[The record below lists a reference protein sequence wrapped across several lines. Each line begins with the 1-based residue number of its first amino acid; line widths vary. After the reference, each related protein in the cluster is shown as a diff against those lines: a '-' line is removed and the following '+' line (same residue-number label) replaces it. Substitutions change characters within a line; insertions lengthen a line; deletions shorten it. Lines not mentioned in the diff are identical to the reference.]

1 MCINK
6 VIEFTDFLCFYSKY
20 KPLTPYG
27 TTDKDRKP
35 FFVSI
40 EDINRI
46 HNITNQLIAF
56 IKVDE
61 NKALKIE
68 HHLSRIDRL
77 NTLDK
82 SDFDTVDLQLIKKFL
97 IHLKAI
103 EKILPRDIKKVINLT
118 FSLQNL
124 WEALVI
130 NNEQEES
137 FYLSSAYSNVLKQLR
152 DEIHLVDQQLN
163 SIRQD
168 ALIAIKEK
176 YQIDFKGRDFVLL
189 DKKQLVE
196 MDVNELIHEFYDS
209 QLVKIK
215 PAFGKPYLDILV
227 EKEQLIIKEA
237 KAEKQVL
244 AELSAEVNQAK
255 HHLTTAV
262 EAIKSLD
269 IHLAKA
275 RLAINLKL
283 QKPGINAKNIT
294 VTNGCFYPLWEKHT
308 NKGLAYTPL
317 TVSFESNA
325 VLLSGSNMGG
335 KTVLFK
341 TLAFLQLLTQMGFY
355 VPAEQYNTSLF
366 KHIHILGNELSDS
379 VEGLSS
385 FGQEIYQLTQALD
398 RSQPRLVMVDE
409 LAKTTNATEAKAI
422 LYAVL
427 QYVKNSE
434 KISGFFSTHFINVPE
449 INGVSKYRMK
459 GLDKEAYAA
468 HCSQKSDDL
477 NEKIGLINTFMQYE
491 ITKDTGEAK
500 SNDALTIAGMLGLNE
515 EILTNANNYLERN

>member
-6 VIEFTDFLCFYSKY
+6 VIEFTDFLSFYKRY

-27 TTDKDRKP
+27 TTEKDSKP
-35 FFVSI
+35 FFVSTK
-40 EDINRI
+40 DIDRI
-46 HNITNQLIAF
+46 HNITEQLSEF
-56 IKVDE
+56 IKLDE
-61 NKALKIE
+61 NKVLKIE

-82 SDFDTVDLQLIKKFL
+82 SDLDTVDLQLIKKFL
-97 IHLKAI
+97 IHFKAVD
-103 EKILPRDIKKVINLT
+103 KLLSSSIKKVIDLEFNL
-118 FSLQNL
+118 QDL

-130 NNEQEES
+130 NNDHDES
-137 FYLSSAYSNVLKQLR
+137 FYLSSAYSKELKELR
-152 DEIHLVDQQLN
+152 DQINLADQQLN
-163 SIRQD
+163 TIRQD
-168 ALIAIKEK
+168 ALMTIKKK
-176 YQIDFKGRDFVLL
+176 YQIDFKGREFVLL

-209 QLVKIK
+209 TLVKIK
-215 PAFGKPYLDILV
+215 PAFGKQYLDKLV
-227 EKEQLIIKEA
+227 EKEQLLIKEA

-244 AELSAEVNQAK
+244 TDLSHEVKKAK
-255 HHLTTAV
+255 NKIIAAV
-262 EAIKSLD
+262 EAVKNLD
-269 IHLAKA
+269 VHLAKA
-275 RLAINLKL
+275 RLAIDLKL
-283 QKPGINAKNIT
+283 QKPGIKAKNIS
-294 VTNGCFYPLWEKHT
+294 VTNGRYYPLWEKHT
-308 NKGLAYTPL
+308 NKGLGYTPL
-317 TVSFESNA
+317 TVSFASNA
-325 VLLSGSNMGG
+325 ILLSGSNMGG

-355 VPAEQYNTSLF
+355 VPAEHYNTSLF
-366 KHIHILGNELSDS
+366 EHIHILGNELSDS

-398 RSQPRLVMVDE
+398 HSQQRLVIVDE

-427 QYVKNSE
+427 KYVQNSE
-434 KISGFFSTHFINVPE
+434 QITGFFSTHFINVPE
-449 INGVSKYRMK
+449 ISGVSKYRMK
-459 GLDKEAYAA
+459 GLDKKAYAA
-468 HCSQKSDDL
+468 HCSQQSDDL

-491 ITKDTGEAK
+491 ITEDTDVIK